1 MKTPLVTV
9 LTTTY
14 NHSKFIADCIKSVL
28 AQTYDNWEQVIVDDG
43 STDNTGEI
51 VKEFEDE
58 RIVYVARALDRSVN
72 RRWTAV
78 FFRQTSELLF
88 PRAR

>member
-1 MKTPLVTV
+1 MMKTPLVTV

-14 NHSKFIADCIKSVL
+14 NHSKFIANCIRSVL

-51 VKEFEDE
+51 V
-58 RIVYVARALDRSVN
+58 
-72 RRWTAV
+72 
-78 FFRQTSELLF
+78 
-88 PRAR
+88 